1 MIFVMRNVWDVWR
14 WRLSVLKQRLTV
26 LTGVSFLLV
35 NRSIFYLTRM
45 LRFLLLYRI
54 ASYCRQPGGGPA
66 SAQRRSQE
74 RAEAAT
80 QEKGQKGML
89 FGKGMNFLL
98 LSVKGP

>member
-1 MIFVMRNVWDVWR
+1 
-14 WRLSVLKQRLTV
+14 
-26 LTGVSFLLV
+26 
-35 NRSIFYLTRM
+35 M